1 MSCTFAAINQQY
13 LSGVDS
19 SAGFDSPVIDM
30 RKPSAAINYQ
40 FKWGAGVRGEIIW
53 YASLFSDPYVWE
65 VLVGCVEV
73 RVEVDGSASSSI
85 VSLPAQWL
93 MVGFI
98 KFSWV
103 PDGGGSTGDID
114 VAIRIVPI

>member
-1 MSCTFAAINQQY
+1 MGSTFAAINQQY
-13 LSGVDS
+13 LSGIDS
-19 SAGFDSPVIDM
+19 AAGFDSPVIDM
-30 RKPSAAINYQ
+30 RKPTAAINYQ

-65 VLVGCVEV
+65 VLVSCEDV
-73 RVEVDGSASSSI
+73 RVTVKGSDSSSI

-93 MVGFI
+93 TVGFI

-103 PDGGGSTGDID
+103 PAAGTVGNID